1 MSSIYVLVG
10 AAMSDKELD
19 QELLAM
25 FANTKMEDQRSY
37 LLRGRIFQKED
48 IASLTSSWL
57 AQINAWADGKDEFVR
72 KRLDDIEAEFGL
84 RGIDTPVE
92 QARDAIEKIRAK
104 ARAVGERWKSNPEEH
119 EQAEELI
126 QAELAKIRPSKTEKN

>member
-1 MSSIYVLVG
+1 MLWRSGHRVAV
-10 AAMSDKELD
+10 MSDKKLD
-19 QELLAM
+19 EELLAM
-25 FANTKMEDQRSY
+25 FANTKMEDQQSY

-48 IASLTSSWL
+48 IALLTSSWL
-57 AQINAWADGKDEFVR
+57 AQINAWADGKDEFER

-92 QARDAIEKIRAK
+92 RARDAIEKIRAK

-126 QAELAKIRPSKTEKN
+126 QAELAKIRPSETDKN

>member
-1 MSSIYVLVG
+1 
-10 AAMSDKELD
+10 MSDKKLD
-19 QELLAM
+19 EELLAM
-25 FANTKMEDQRSY
+25 FANTKMEDQQSY

-48 IASLTSSWL
+48 IALLTSSWL
-57 AQINAWADGKDEFVR
+57 AQINAWADGKDEFER
-72 KRLDDIEAEFGL
+72 KRLDDIEAEFGV

-92 QARDAIEKIRAK
+92 RARDAIEKIRAK

-126 QAELAKIRPSKTEKN
+126 QAELAKIRPSETDKN